1 MKPESITEQLM
12 FNTVRLETNIGSGTG
27 FFFNFKINEL
37 TVPILVTNKHVVNYN
52 ENETVKFFLHLLDD
66 NGGRYRNYEITLQTN
81 WIFHSN
87 KDLCFTF
94 INPVFEEVRNRT
106 GSQVFYIAND
116 ESLIPTEKTL
126 SELSALEEIVMIGY
140 PIGLWDKQNNYPIF
154 RKGFTASHPAF
165 DFNEKGIALADIAAF
180 PGSSGSPIYI
190 LNEGSY
196 RDKKGSIYIGNSRLI
211 FLGILFAGPTIN
223 TQGEISIIDIPTQQ
237 KIISQTS
244 LMTNLGYYIKA
255 SELIEFKNI
264 IEKIIIKEQ

>member
-1 MKPESITEQLM
+1 MA
-12 FNTVRLETNIGSGTG
+12 
-27 FFFNFKINEL
+27 
-37 TVPILVTNKHVVNYN
+37 
-52 ENETVKFFLHLLDD
+52 
-66 NGGRYRNYEITLQTN
+66 
-81 WIFHSN
+81 
-87 KDLCFTF
+87 
-94 INPVFEEVRNRT
+94 RNRVKIQQQLEGCRALLKEAVNKVDAAYADVT
-106 GSQVFYIAND
+106 S
-116 ESLIPTEKTL
+116 TL
-126 SELSALEEIVMIGY
+126 EQRAALEEIVMIGY

-211 FLGILFAGPTIN
+211 FLAILFAGPTIN